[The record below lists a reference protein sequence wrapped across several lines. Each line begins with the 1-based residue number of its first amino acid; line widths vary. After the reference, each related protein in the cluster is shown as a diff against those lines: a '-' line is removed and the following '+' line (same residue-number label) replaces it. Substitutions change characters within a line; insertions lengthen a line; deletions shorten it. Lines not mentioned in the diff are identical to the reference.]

1 MSKTN
6 MLVLI
11 EGVKP
16 DSVICDRILNHDKK
30 DVTIS
35 IYRTNIHSMYLDLK
49 KTFGA
54 IENVDF
60 ITYLHNKL
68 GIPNIDYTDVIL
80 FFDFDPQDNLYN
92 RDDLYE
98 MCKAFS
104 NKNDLGMLFI
114 NYPMVESFKHFK
126 SIPDN
131 EYLSRMINK
140 DILFSGS
147 YKKLVNN
154 ETFNTDVRKYTDSDI
169 DYIVSSTLNKIENIL
184 NTHIDVNNLD
194 KELQKLLLLQCN
206 LFENGF
212 VYVICTAVCY
222 RLLYNKMKPKSK
234 MDFAL
239 SHDSDLPNRDLK
251 VKKMNI
257 L

>member
-1 MSKTN
+1 MSKIN

-16 DSVICDRILNHDKK
+16 DSIICNRILNNDRK
-30 DVTIS
+30 DATIS

-49 KTFGA
+49 KTFGG
-54 IENVDF
+54 IENIDF

-92 RDDLYE
+92 RDDL
-98 MCKAFS
+98 CKLYKVFS

-131 EYLSRMINK
+131 EYISRTISK
-140 DILFSGS
+140 EVLLSGS
-147 YKKLVNN
+147 YKKLVNS
-154 ETFNTDVRKYTDSDI
+154 EAFNTDVRKYTDSEV
-169 DYIVSSTLNKIENIL
+169 DYIVNSTLIKIEKIL
-184 NTHIDVNNLD
+184 NTHINANNID
-194 KELQKLLLLQCN
+194 EELQRLLLLQCD
-206 LFENGF
+206 LFEDGF

-222 RLLYNKMKPKSK
+222 RLLYNDSKPKPK
-234 MDFAL
+234 MDFVL
-239 SHDSDLPNRDLK
+239 SDDSRLCNK
-251 VKKMNI
+251 
-257 L
+257 